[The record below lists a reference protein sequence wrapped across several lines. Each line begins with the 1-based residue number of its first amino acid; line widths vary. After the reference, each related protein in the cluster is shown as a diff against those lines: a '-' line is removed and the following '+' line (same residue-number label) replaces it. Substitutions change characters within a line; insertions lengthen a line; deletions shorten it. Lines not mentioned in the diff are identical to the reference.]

1 MIYDDEELQRRGIPR
16 LPGTLGDALTAF
28 ADDLVVQQALGDV
41 IVDQL
46 LNVKRAEWEDYRRYV
61 SPWELAHYGDA

>member
-1 MIYDDEELQRRGIPR
+1 LQRRGTPR
-16 LPGTLGDALTAF
+16 LPGTLGDALNAF
-28 ADDLVVQQALGDV
+28 ADDLVVQSALGDF

-46 LNVKRAEWEDYRRYV
+46 LTVKRAEWEDYRRYV

>member
-1 MIYDDEELQRRGIPR
+1 
-16 LPGTLGDALTAF
+16 
-28 ADDLVVQQALGDV
+28 VQQALGDV
-41 IVDQL
+41 IVEQL

>member
-1 MIYDDEELQRRGIPR
+1 MRDRLQFLPLFGQDAPRGVVR
-16 LPGTLGDALTAF
+16 
-28 ADDLVVQQALGDV
+28 VVQDALGDF

-46 LNVKRAEWEDYRRYV
+46 LTVKRAEWEDYRRYV